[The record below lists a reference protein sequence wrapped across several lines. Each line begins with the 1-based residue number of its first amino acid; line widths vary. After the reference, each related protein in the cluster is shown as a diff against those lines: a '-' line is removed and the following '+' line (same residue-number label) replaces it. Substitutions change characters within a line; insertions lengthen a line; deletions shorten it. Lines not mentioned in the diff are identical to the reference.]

1 MNSQENGLQFDT
13 VPLKTKRGEN
23 VLVTR
28 FAPETRTAMQEP
40 VTMSFVGLIT
50 DSTRVRNIPVGGAV
64 VEP

>member
-1 MNSQENGLQFDT
+1 MSGDFSLQFDT

-28 FAPETRTAMQEP
+28 SAPETRTAMQEP

-50 DSTRVRNIPVGGAV
+50 DSTRVRNIPVRGV
-64 VEP
+64 

>member
-1 MNSQENGLQFDT
+1 MSGDFSLQFDT

-28 FAPETRTAMQEP
+28 SAPETRTAYREP

-64 VEP
+64 LEP